1 MELVYF
7 IENCNKKLD
16 NSETKCREDYK
27 YLYSILPN
35 VIKDKQLNLN
45 VPLCTFIIKSGVRR
59 FQECGHPLL
68 PNENYCEKH
77 AEYTFKKNNPE
88 LFEEQRKEE
97 QRKEEERKRE
107 EKKISFVVRK
117 KLKPTDVILVKNK
130 NNHILWPN
138 TKYIISS
145 FKEKIVIGKEDEEG
159 KMIRLIEEDIK
170 YCKEHNIPIL
180 ESVQE

>member
-16 NSETKCREDYK
+16 NSETKLREDYK

-45 VPLCTFIIKSGVRR
+45 IPVCTFIIKSGVRR
-59 FQECGHPLL
+59 FQDCGHPLS
-68 PNENYCEKH
+68 PNEKYCDKH
-77 AEYTFKKNNPE
+77 TEYVFKKNNPE
-88 LFEEQRKEE
+88 LVEQQRKEKE
-97 QRKEEERKRE
+97 RKEEEQKKK
-107 EKKISFVVRK
+107 EKQISFVVRK
-117 KLKPTDVILVKNK
+117 KLKATDIILLKNK

-138 TKYIISS
+138 TSYVISS

-159 KMIRLIEEDIK
+159 KIIELKEEDKK

-180 ESVQE
+180 ES